1 MAKKRNSQKSM
12 QCLLD
17 AAIEVF
23 AESGPNAATV
33 DEICDKAGLN
43 KRMLYHYFG
52 SKEKLYQQALLHMYQ
67 QLLSLDISLET
78 MLLPVEDLIEAVVR
92 QHHNFLL
99 EHRNFVRLISYE
111 NLNRGRA
118 AKKLKLST
126 ANAPA
131 IKALR
136 LALKKGQEEKL
147 FRKNINIQELLISI
161 LGLCFFY
168 FSNEYTMKE
177 LVGEKTTT
185 KSSMEKRI
193 KHVVDLVLHGTI
205 DNKSKQIQR
214 YFVPTDV

>member
-12 QCLLD
+12 QCLLE

-52 SKEKLYQQALLHMYQ
+52 SKEKLYQQALNHMYQ

-78 MLLPVEDLIEAVVR
+78 MLLPVEELIETIVR

-111 NLNRGRA
+111 NLNRGRT

-126 ANAPA
+126 AKAPV

-136 LALKKGQEEKL
+136 LALKKGREEKL
-147 FRKNINIQELLISI
+147 FRKDINIQELLISI

-177 LVGEKTTT
+177 LVGDKIRT
-185 KSSMEKRI
+185 KASLEKRI

-205 DNKSKQIQR
+205 EDRSKQKCR
-214 YFVPTDV
+214 